1 MLESVRKL
9 VAKGANVAFDA
20 SGHKITKGKEV
31 GASAMLVRGLYELN
45 TVNEALKVDEKNHC
59 TDCQHRTHN
68 NAQIRQKFTTPR
80 TPHRTEL
87 LKRKNRTLKGQM
99 YDT

>member
-20 SGHKITKGKEV
+20 SGRKITKGKEV

-59 TDCQHRTHN
+59 TDCQHRTTMHRFVKN
-68 NAQIRQKFTTPR
+68 L
-80 TPHRTEL
+80 PHHVPHT
-87 LKRKNRTLKGQM
+87 
-99 YDT
+99 